1 MNKKNMAFNL
11 IIGANITENKMQ
23 DKRVGYLM
31 T

>member
-11 IIGANITENKMQ
+11 IIVANIIENKMQ
-23 DKRVGYLM
+23 DKRVSYLM